1 MKPPEDFDLFESVV
15 TDSEAPAVVM
25 IDRALAR
32 DLIAYVL
39 HLERCVRDEGWF
51 W

>member
-32 DLIAYVL
+32 DLIAYVRC
-39 HLERCVRDEGWF
+39 LERRLLDDGWF